1 MSTLFEGAASA
12 QGIKIIKKE
21 SGDNLSE
28 LQKDRFI
35 SISQKDGIFY
45 YKEGANKVKFDESN
59 LSGVKIVSITNDVF
73 LWNSKPIKSTKVTVK
88 NLKTNKLHVISFSHG
103 TSKWREFA
111 RVMFDIQERGSDFSF
126 KLQQTKDFINLVVYE
141 GERRL
146 QWAVELPSPRKV
158 LVNGSMVSDYTEA
171 NNVCEHVYEEAAK
184 VFTEQSLVEEM
195 SKEVMQKAVV
205 EKQRRSFTQKAVVET
220 KAEPAQTTVGV
231 NVDEVLEQFGF

>member
-1 MSTLFEGAASA
+1 MSTLFESAASA

-28 LQKDRFI
+28 MQKDRFI
-35 SISQKDGIFY
+35 FISQKDGMFY

-59 LSGVKIVSITNDVF
+59 LSGVKIVSITNETF

-111 RVMFDIQERGSDFSF
+111 RVMYDIQERGSDFSF
-126 KLQQTKDFINLVVYE
+126 KLQQTKDFINLVVFE
-141 GERRL
+141 GDRRL

-171 NNVCEHVYEEAAK
+171 NNVCEQVYEEAAK
-184 VFTEQSLVEEM
+184 VFTQQSLVDEM
-195 SKEVMQKAVV
+195 SKEVMQKG
-205 EKQRRSFTQKAVVET
+205 VET
-220 KAEPAQTTVGV
+220 KAEPTQTTVGV

>member
-1 MSTLFEGAASA
+1 MSKLTLFAAA
-12 QGIKIIKKE
+12 AAHQNIKILDKQNEVSE
-21 SGDNLSE
+21 S
-28 LQKDRFI
+28 QYDRFI
-35 SISQKDGIFY
+35 SISQRDGIFY
-45 YKEGANKVKFDESN
+45 YKDKDGNKVKFDETN
-59 LSGVKIVSITNDVF
+59 LANVKIVSITNEVF

-88 NLKTNKLHVISFSHG
+88 NLKTNKTHVISFSHG

-111 RVMFDIQERGSDFSF
+111 RVMYDIQERGSDFSF

-171 NNVCEHVYEEAAK
+171 NKVCEQVYEEAAK
-184 VFTEQSLVEEM
+184 VFTQQSLVEDM
-195 SKEVMQKAVV
+195 SKEVMQSREGK
-205 EKQRRSFTQKAVVET
+205 
-220 KAEPAQTTVGV
+220 EPSKKTEGV